1 VPAALRTLSSFILP
15 STMAVV
21 VYRLLPRKQR
31 KRLILTC
38 FRRGV
43 QFVGDALS
51 GVLEAGAYTC
61 NPCKQDITVVDTR
74 PHPVWIER
82 LSFQYAVRHGQSA

>member
-1 VPAALRTLSSFILP
+1 MPAALHALSSFILP

-21 VYRLLPRKQR
+21 VCRLLTRKQR
-31 KRLILTC
+31 KRLISTR

-43 QFVGDALS
+43 QFVGGALS
-51 GVLEAGAYTC
+51 GVLQAGAYTC
-61 NPCKQDITVVDTR
+61 NPCKDDITVVDMR

-82 LSFQYAVRHGQSA
+82 LSFEDAVPHGQSA

>member
-1 VPAALRTLSSFILP
+1 VPAALHTLSSFILP
-15 STMAVV
+15 LTMAVV
-21 VYRLLPRKQR
+21 VYRLLTRKQR

-61 NPCKQDITVVDTR
+61 NPYQEDITVDRR
-74 PHPVWIER
+74 PHPVWIGR
-82 LSFQYAVRHGQSA
+82 LSFQDAVRHGQSA